1 MKQFRDSDYYISE
14 CGRIYKNGKEVARS
28 KMTRGYLSSAL
39 YLEKGKRATTFYVH
53 RIVAEVYIPNPLN
66 KPLVNHLDGNKLN
79 CEVSNLEWATPK
91 ENSQHSVIILRK
103 EMGER
108 HSRAVVPD
116 RIVQYIKKCKLESV
130 RPKYEKIASN
140 YGVKVSYLRE
150 IFNGRKRVIS

>member
-53 RIVAEVYIPNPLN
+53 RIVAEVYIPNPMN
-66 KPLVNHLDGNKLN
+66 KPLVNHNDGNKLN
-79 CEVSNLEWATPK
+79 CAVNNLEWSTYK
-91 ENSQHSVIILRK
+91 ENSQHSVTILRK

-116 RIVQYIKKCKLESV
+116 RIVRYIKKCKSLSV
-130 RPKYEKIASN
+130 KPKYDKISEKYN
-140 YGVKVSYLRE
+140 VKVSYLRE
-150 IFNGRKRVIS
+150 IYNGRKRILS